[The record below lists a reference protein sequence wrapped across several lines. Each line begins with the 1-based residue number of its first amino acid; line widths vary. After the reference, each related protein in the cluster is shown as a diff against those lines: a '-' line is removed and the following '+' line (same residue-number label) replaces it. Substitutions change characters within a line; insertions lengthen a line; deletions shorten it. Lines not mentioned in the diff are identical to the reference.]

1 MVSNDVCVDCVGI
14 SNFWS
19 WSVCKTRAIFLLS
32 PFPPASSPPSP
43 FPLLYLL
50 LPLPL
55 PSPFLYLPLPSP
67 LPLPLPPPSLLPSL
81 TFSLSE
87 LEWMLSEKGVLKTD
101 LEEDPRKKRE
111 IRDVMSAALRSGY
124 VDPEDSDDSD

>member
-1 MVSNDVCVDCVGI
+1 MQDKSY
-14 SNFWS
+14 
-19 WSVCKTRAIFLLS
+19 
-32 PFPPASSPPSP
+32 SPP
-43 FPLLYLL
+43 F
-50 LPLPL
+50 
-55 PSPFLYLPLPSP
+55 
-67 LPLPLPPPSLLPSL
+67 SLSSCLFAL